1 MSSSIKNMLVIIA
14 AFLIGAIVVYL
25 GEACIHKYHPFFV
38 NVVNPSDNLPAGVLA
53 LMLLFHAAGAFVSGI
68 ILKKFLVSADTFIIT
83 LVGLGWTLVG
93 VVSMLKVS
101 QPIWY
106 AISDTCIYL
115 PMTLLGSKLFKK

>member
-14 AFLIGAIVVYL
+14 AFLIGAIIVYL

-38 NVVNPSDNLPAGVLA
+38 NGVNPSDSLPAGVLA
-53 LMLLFHAAGAFVSGI
+53 LVLLFHAAGAFISGI
-68 ILKKFLVSADTFIIT
+68 ILKKTDTFIIT

-93 VVSMLKVS
+93 VVSILKVS

-115 PMTLLGSKLFKK
+115 PMTLLGSKLVKK